1 MTGMFKF
8 ARKLGRNRKVAPHAD
23 SLHSMERMR
32 AIIDRERM
40 RSDRGNSMFA
50 MLTFTLVEPCTDEQ
64 FECLGQVLKQRLRV
78 TDDAG
83 VLGPNCVGA
92 VLPETSVVGA
102 WKVADNV
109 CELLPASFP
118 RPDCKVYVHPA
129 DRDPAARE
137 PGEQIAAGDNTSPG
151 EPIDAASQP
160 AEDDQTIEN
169 NQPVGLGQS
178 TGVAVAEATVAT
190 ATQATAMTAVV
201 MEQHPRS
208 GEAMKLLFVQAMP
221 WWKRAIDVIGSATA
235 LIVFSPVLL
244 LAAIAVK
251 VSSPG
256 PVFFA
261 QRRHG
266 LGGRTFTIYKLRTMC
281 VDAEAKKA
289 ALRSISEQDGP
300 AFKLKNDPR
309 VTRVGAFLRKT
320 SIDELPQLFNV
331 LTGDMSLVGPRPLP
345 CNESE
350 GCVPWQ
356 QRRLDVTPGLTC
368 IWQVRGRSKVTF
380 DEWVRMDVQYIRSRS
395 LVTDV
400 ALIAQTLPAVVLRKG
415 AC

>member
-1 MTGMFKF
+1 MFKF
-8 ARKLGRNRKVAPHAD
+8 ARKLGRSRKLASEVA

-32 AIIDRERM
+32 AILDRERM

-50 MLTFTLVEPCTDEQ
+50 LLTFTFSEPCDKGR
-64 FECLGQVLKQRLRV
+64 FESLGQVLKQRLRV

-83 VLGPNCVGA
+83 ILGPNCVGA

-102 WKVADNV
+102 WKLADDV
-109 CELLPASFP
+109 CDLLPGGMP

-137 PGEQIAAGDNTSPG
+137 PLAQNELNSNSESPESG
-151 EPIDAASQP
+151 EPICVSSDCGDDHRAIGVNQTIG
-160 AEDDQTIEN
+160 DDQ
-169 NQPVGLGQS
+169 S
-178 TGVAVAEATVAT
+178 SGVAVAEAPLAT
-190 ATQATAMTAVV
+190 AVAP
-201 MEQHPRS
+201 EQHPRS

-235 LIVFSPVLL
+235 LVVFSPVLL
-244 LAAIAVK
+244 LAAIAIK
-251 VSSPG
+251 LSSPG

-266 LGGRTFTIYKLRTMC
+266 LGGRPFTIYKLRTMC
-281 VDAEAKKA
+281 VDAESQKA
-289 ALRSISEQDGP
+289 ALRKFSEQDGP

-331 LTGDMSLVGPRPLP
+331 LRGDMSLVGPRPLP
-345 CNESE
+345 CGESE

-368 IWQVRGRSKVTF
+368 IWQIRGRSKVTF

>member
-1 MTGMFKF
+1 MFKF
-8 ARKLGRNRKVAPHAD
+8 ARKLNRSRKTAPQAD
-23 SLHSMERMR
+23 SLHSLERMR
-32 AIIDRERM
+32 AILDRERM
-40 RSDRGNSMFA
+40 RSDRGSSMFA
-50 MLTFTLVEPCTDEQ
+50 LLTFTFSEPCSNEQ
-64 FECLGQVLKQRLRV
+64 FESVGQVLKQRLRV

-83 VLGPNCVGA
+83 ILGPNCVGA

-102 WKVADNV
+102 WKLADDV
-109 CELLPASFP
+109 CDLLPGGIP
-118 RPDCKVYVHPA
+118 RPECKVYVHPA

-137 PGEQIAAGDNTSPG
+137 PGEQIEAQDATTADNATEELETVDASGAAPQSV
-151 EPIDAASQP
+151 
-160 AEDDQTIEN
+160 EDDQSVEIGP
-169 NQPVGLGQS
+169 PVGLDQS
-178 TGVAVAEATVAT
+178 SGVAVAEAPVAS
-190 ATQATAMTAVV
+190 AVV
-201 MEQHPRS
+201 LQQHPRS

-221 WWKRAIDVIGSATA
+221 WWKRAIDVVGSAMA
-235 LIVFSPVLL
+235 LVVFSPVLL
-244 LAAIAVK
+244 LAAIAIK
-251 VSSPG
+251 LSSSG

-266 LGGRTFTIYKLRTMC
+266 LGGLPFTIYKLRTMC
-281 VDAEAKKA
+281 VDAEAQKA
-289 ALRSISEQDGP
+289 ALRALSEQDGP
-300 AFKLKNDPR
+300 AFKLKKDPR
-309 VTRVGAFLRKT
+309 VTRVGSFLRKT

-331 LTGDMSLVGPRPLP
+331 LLGDMSLVGPRPLP
-345 CNESE
+345 CGESE

-400 ALIAQTLPAVVLRKG
+400 GLIAQTLPAVVLRKG